1 MKPVFISVDSIMI
14 LSEDTKLNTEKK
26 IMEYRISY
34 EHAVSNR
41 GNLERMKKLMQR
53 AAAGETLTIGFLGGS
68 ITQGSLAST
77 AKLCYAYLVYEW
89 WCSDFPKAHFTYL
102 NAGIGATD
110 SQFGCARVREDL
122 LSGHPDFIIVE
133 FSVNDEPNEHYM
145 ETYEGLIRC
154 ILSDGKKPAL
164 LLVHNVFYDS
174 GKNAQL
180 YHSRIGRY
188 YDLPSVSMQST
199 IYPEVLSGRIPN
211 RDITPDDLHPNDAG
225 HELVASVITS
235 YLAQISRQKMDP
247 EEPEQILPP
256 PLTQNGYENSVRYR
270 NMDLNC
276 ETVSHGFQADRTE
289 QVEITDIFRNGWTA
303 VSQGDS
309 IHFVITASSIA
320 VQYRKTIAHPA
331 PVAELILDQDERHP
345 FILDANFD
353 ETWGDKLQ
361 MDTILDHGEN
371 CMHTI
376 EIKISKTHENDQ
388 KPFYLVSV
396 IGS

>member
-1 MKPVFISVDSIMI
+1 
-14 LSEDTKLNTEKK
+14 
-26 IMEYRISY
+26 MEYQISY

-53 AAAGETLTIGFLGGS
+53 AAAGESLTIGFLGGS

-77 AKLCYAYLVYEW
+77 ARLCYAYHVYEW
-89 WCSDFPKAHFTYL
+89 WCRAFPKAQFTYL

-122 LSGHPDFIIVE
+122 LALHPDFVIVE
-133 FSVNDEPNEHYM
+133 FSVNDEPSEHYM
-145 ETYEGLIRC
+145 ETYEGLIRN
-154 ILSDGKKPAL
+154 ILSDEKKPAL
-164 LLVHNVFYDS
+164 MLVHNVFYDS

-225 HELVASVITS
+225 HILVASVITF
-235 YLAQISRQKMDP
+235 YLAQIQEQMMQQEDP
-247 EEPEQILPP
+247 EQKLPV
-256 PLTQNGYENSVRYR
+256 PLTQNGYEDSVRYR
-270 NMDLNC
+270 NMDSGCQPIL
-276 ETVSHGFQADRTE
+276 HGFLPDMIKQT
-289 QVEITDIFRNGWTA
+289 EITDIFRNGWTA
-303 VSQGDS
+303 AAQGDS
-309 IHFVITASSIA
+309 IHFAIRASSIA
-320 VQYRKTIAHPA
+320 VQYRKTIALPA
-331 PVAELILDQDERHP
+331 PVAELILDQDEQHP
-345 FILDANFD
+345 FVLDANFD

-371 CMHTI
+371 CLHTI
-376 EIKISKTHENDQ
+376 DIRISQTHVNDQ

-396 IGS
+396 IASGNKEYKFS